1 MTCKRALKCKK
12 MHEEGLDDGQTERPI
27 NQPTDQIAVSGS
39 ARK

>member
-12 MHEEGLDDGQTERPI
+12 MHEGLDDGQTERPI